1 MSTADESNTVGA
13 VDSELSTGCSNHDS
27 DVNED
32 SSKILNM
39 VKITNHR
46 LCLPHMPAGYV
57 QTVAANIQT
66 AWITQDLL
74 SFQKISHQEGK
85 TASNG
90 AQQLLKTAF
99 QQFVV
104 AGEKR
109 QKARSVNFQAFPVAV
124 LALQLAVAEGPD
136 RLPADKNTQEVL
148 CGKLR
153 VLEADLTKITTLI
166 ALIYGLLSGF
176 KEFSAHLVSISSEER
191 TIFITFKTFE
201 EIWKFTTYHKMGFL
215 GQCLESFLLDQKFWL
230 NSLEHDDS
238 GIEVSFKE
246 ETLNLMYKGF
256 LMQEGSFFGSCT
268 VNQMFDS
275 STSGSDLYLEKG
287 DIVLFEPPFLGSG
300 WTVLSL
306 ADGSRGTKPKPALEP
321 VIPFHEWFLK
331 SCPET
336 ILVGS
341 GKTSCDHLCQTAVG
355 ICEAIEA
362 YDGNGP
368 DELSFEAG
376 DRIIILGLLV
386 TCFEWFMG
394 KLERTGDLGLVHTSL
409 VKATDSLCESNEIFL
424 KEEDRKIFNS
434 DQEKIKEETI
444 ALLKKTCQSDVAT
457 LYKLGKLSHYGPT
470 ADNTDHVEV
479 CTELKR
485 KITHVLSEM
494 KDTNRDGISP
504 DRSAVQTDSESTE
517 TELPQEI
524 PHFTVC
530 SEQGG
535 TSPDGHHSLLSFL
548 GTRDHQPEY
557 QLLYSAYPE
566 FLLLHFEGHADEEE
580 LVDYLG
586 AARETARKKRMS
598 WAQSRI
604 CFLLGQLCAGRSKF
618 SQARVYYE
626 EALSVPRDYFTDMLL
641 LSALYSNLAL
651 IYLTQKTTEKFFAL
665 SERFAALLMAV
676 CNCLSGTEDP
686 EVLKFALKK
695 AILSRNKPAEARL
708 CVLLAKL
715 HLKLGE
721 GMSAVPFIERLQI
734 LAEDLPGACNAIE
747 SHGYLLLARLYNDH
761 HLPHLAESSA
771 MQACLQTLLWKQLL
785 YQIMI
790 TASSGVAD
798 CICSVSLMLEN
809 AQELYGVDI
818 PTQVAPCLT
827 RAAALSFPSMESS
840 LAHAHAL
847 CLSWLFQKHG
857 MPNSAVHYMCGLLE
871 HTSVSSLSQQDTS
884 AALIWLAWLLICG
897 LQDRAALNVLDA
909 VLSTLPE
916 HCTTQLE
923 GVVYNMRAIALRHAG
938 NIKQAAESFRA
949 AAEVCEEFEDRHN
962 WAVALA
968 NFGFLCLQ
976 VKAKRLAEEHLSQA
990 VELFSEL
997 EDEGHELSFVAVLLE
1012 LGKLYVLQG
1021 FCEKG
1026 KICYEWALLIAILYD
1041 NSESQLQATRSLCQL
1056 YGEVCPDE
1064 AQCIIYNEHQLN
1076 LLHQR
1081 GDINLEGE
1089 ILEKIS
1095 QLYLSL
1101 GTEKA
1106 NRTALDYTK
1115 RSLGIYIDLGKKRKE
1130 AHGWL
1135 EAGKIYHILKQSEL
1149 VELYVQVAQ
1158 DIALSTGDT
1167 LFILE
1172 LLEASGDV
1180 FFNSTHD
1187 REKAVCFYRDRAL
1200 PIAVKSSSVRSQL
1213 RLCNKL
1219 TELLLQLGQYGDA
1232 MVYAHTALDIS
1243 INLADHLNERVAF
1256 HRLATL
1262 YHCLSQ
1268 FEMAEHH
1275 YLKAL
1280 SMCPSPLQFDEEAL
1294 YYVRVYQTLG
1304 DIIFYDLKDPYDAAG
1319 YYHLALA
1326 AAMDLGNKKS
1336 QLHLCTRLATIY
1348 HNFLMN
1354 RELSLHFYQRAR
1366 AFAADLNIRR
1376 INLAPDQSFRTTDQ
1390 YKITTSQV
1398 TS

>member
-1 MSTADESNTVGA
+1 
-13 VDSELSTGCSNHDS
+13 
-27 DVNED
+27 
-32 SSKILNM
+32 
-39 VKITNHR
+39 
-46 LCLPHMPAGYV
+46 
-57 QTVAANIQT
+57 
-66 AWITQDLL
+66 
-74 SFQKISHQEGK
+74 
-85 TASNG
+85 
-90 AQQLLKTAF
+90 
-99 QQFVV
+99 
-104 AGEKR
+104 
-109 QKARSVNFQAFPVAV
+109 
-124 LALQLAVAEGPD
+124 AVAEGPD

-166 ALIYGLLSGF
+166 
-176 KEFSAHLVSISSEER
+176 EFSAHLVSISSEER

-201 EIWKFTTYHKMGFL
+201 EIWKFTTYNKMGFL
-215 GQCLESFLLDQKFWL
+215 RHSLESLLLDQEFWL
-230 NSLEHDDS
+230 NTLDHEDS
-238 GIEVSFKE
+238 GIEVSIKE
-246 ETLNLMYKGF
+246 ENLNIMYKGF
-256 LMQEGSFFGSCT
+256 LMQEGNKGYHRPLQAQLNRKWHIMHRMNGKKSFLSFNHLKKVICT
-268 VNQMFDS
+268 IS
-275 STSGSDLYLEKG
+275 
-287 DIVLFEPPFLGSG
+287 
-300 WTVLSL
+300 
-306 ADGSRGTKPKPALEP
+306 
-321 VIPFHEWFLK
+321 
-331 SCPET
+331 
-336 ILVGS
+336 
-341 GKTSCDHLCQTAVG
+341 AVG
-355 ICEAIEA
+355 ICEAVKA

-376 DRIIILGLLV
+376 DHIIILGLLV
-386 TCFEWFMG
+386 NCFEWFMG
-394 KLERTGDLGLVHTSL
+394 KLERTGDTGLIKTSL

-424 KEEDRKIFNS
+424 KEEDRKIFNVE
-434 DQEKIKEETI
+434 QEKIKKETI
-444 ALLKKTCQSDVAT
+444 AFLKKTCQSDVDT
-457 LYKLGKLSHYGPT
+457 VYKLGKLSHC
-470 ADNTDHVEV
+470 V
-479 CTELKR
+479 CVLRMSLFKLNL
-485 KITHVLSEM
+485 KITPLLREM
-494 KDTNRDGISP
+494 KEPNRDETALDS
-504 DRSAVQTDSESTE
+504 SELQTDSESTE
-517 TELPQEI
+517 TESPQEI

-530 SEQGG
+530 SEKGG

-548 GTRDHQPEY
+548 GSCDYRPEF
-557 QLLYSAYPE
+557 QLLYCAYPE
-566 FLLLHFEGHADEEE
+566 FLLLHFEGHSDEEE
-580 LVDYLG
+580 LVAYLG

-626 EALSVPRDYFTDMLL
+626 EALSVPRDHFSDMPL

-651 IYLTQKTTEKFFAL
+651 IYLTQKNMEKYFAL

-676 CNCLSGTEDP
+676 CDCLSGSEEP

-708 CVLLAKL
+708 CLLLAKL

-721 GMSAVPFIERLQI
+721 DMSAVPFIERLLI
-734 LAEDLPGACNAIE
+734 LADEMPGVCDTIR
-747 SHGYLLLARLYNDH
+747 SHGFLLLARLYNDH
-761 HLPHLAESSA
+761 HLTHLAESSA
-771 MQACLQTLLWKQLL
+771 RHACLQV
-785 YQIMI
+785 
-790 TASSGVAD
+790 SSAVAD
-798 CICSVSLMLEN
+798 CLCSISLLLEN

-818 PTQVAPCLT
+818 PTQVASCLT
-827 RAAALSFPSMESS
+827 RAAALACAGMEPS

-847 CLSWLFQKHG
+847 CLSWLYQKHG
-857 MPNSAVHYMCGLLE
+857 MPNRAVHYMCSLLE
-871 HTSVSSLSQQDTS
+871 HTSASRLSQQDTS

-897 LQDRAALNVLDA
+897 LQHRAALDVLDA

-962 WAVALA
+962 WATALA

-976 VKAKRLAEEHLSQA
+976 VKAKRLAEEHLTQA
-990 VELFSEL
+990 VELFSEV

-1012 LGKLYVLQG
+1012 LGKLFVSQG

-1026 KICYEWALLIAILYD
+1026 KICYEWALLIAILCD
-1041 NSESQLQATRSLCQL
+1041 NSESQLQATRRLCHL

-1076 LLHQR
+1076 LLRQT
-1081 GDINLEGE
+1081 GDITLEGE

-1115 RSLGIYIDLGKKRKE
+1115 RSLGIFIDLGKKRKE

-1135 EAGKIYHILKQSEL
+1135 QAGKIYHILKQSEL

-1167 LFILE
+1167 AFILE

-1180 FFNSTHD
+1180 FFNSTQD

-1200 PIAVKSSSVRSQL
+1200 PIAVKSGNVRSQL

-1219 TELLLQLGQYGDA
+1219 TELLLQLGQYGEA
-1232 MVYAHTALDIS
+1232 LEYAQTALDIS
-1243 INLADHLNERVAF
+1243 ITLADRLNERVAF

-1280 SMCPSPLQFDEEAL
+1280 SLCPSPLQFDEEAL

-1336 QLHLCTRLATIY
+1336 QLELCTRLATIY
-1348 HNFLMN
+1348 HNFLRD

-1366 AFAADLNIRR
+1366 AFAVDLNIRR
-1376 INLAPDQSFRTTDQ
+1376 INLAPDQSFRTTAP
-1390 YKITTSQV
+1390 YKITPGY
-1398 TS
+1398 

>member
-1 MSTADESNTVGA
+1 
-13 VDSELSTGCSNHDS
+13 
-27 DVNED
+27 
-32 SSKILNM
+32 
-39 VKITNHR
+39 
-46 LCLPHMPAGYV
+46 
-57 QTVAANIQT
+57 
-66 AWITQDLL
+66 
-74 SFQKISHQEGK
+74 
-85 TASNG
+85 
-90 AQQLLKTAF
+90 
-99 QQFVV
+99 
-104 AGEKR
+104 
-109 QKARSVNFQAFPVAV
+109 
-124 LALQLAVAEGPD
+124 AVAEGPD

-166 ALIYGLLSGF
+166 
-176 KEFSAHLVSISSEER
+176 EFSAHLVSISSEER

-201 EIWKFTTYHKMGFL
+201 EIWKFTTYNKMGFL
-215 GQCLESFLLDQKFWL
+215 RHSLESLLLDQEFWL
-230 NSLEHDDS
+230 NTLDHEDS
-238 GIEVSFKE
+238 GIEVSIKE
-246 ETLNLMYKGF
+246 ENLNIMYKGF
-256 LMQEGSFFGSCT
+256 LMQEGNKGYHRPLQWHIMHRMNGKKSFLSFNHLKKVICT
-268 VNQMFDS
+268 IS
-275 STSGSDLYLEKG
+275 
-287 DIVLFEPPFLGSG
+287 
-300 WTVLSL
+300 
-306 ADGSRGTKPKPALEP
+306 
-321 VIPFHEWFLK
+321 
-331 SCPET
+331 
-336 ILVGS
+336 
-341 GKTSCDHLCQTAVG
+341 AVG
-355 ICEAIEA
+355 ICEAVKA

-376 DRIIILGLLV
+376 DHIIILGLLV
-386 TCFEWFMG
+386 NCFEWFMG
-394 KLERTGDLGLVHTSL
+394 KLERTGDTGLIKTSL

-424 KEEDRKIFNS
+424 KEEDRKIFNVE
-434 DQEKIKEETI
+434 QEKIKKETI
-444 ALLKKTCQSDVAT
+444 AFLKKTCQSDVDT
-457 LYKLGKLSHYGPT
+457 VYKLGKLSHC
-470 ADNTDHVEV
+470 V
-479 CTELKR
+479 CVLRMSLFKLNL
-485 KITHVLSEM
+485 KITPLLREM
-494 KDTNRDGISP
+494 KEPNRDETALDS
-504 DRSAVQTDSESTE
+504 SELQTDSESTE
-517 TELPQEI
+517 TESPQEI

-530 SEQGG
+530 SEKGG

-548 GTRDHQPEY
+548 GSCDYRPEF
-557 QLLYSAYPE
+557 QLLYCAYPE
-566 FLLLHFEGHADEEE
+566 FLLLHFEGHSDEEE
-580 LVDYLG
+580 LVAYLG

-626 EALSVPRDYFTDMLL
+626 EALSVPRDHFSDMPL

-651 IYLTQKTTEKFFAL
+651 IYLTQKNMEKYFAL

-676 CNCLSGTEDP
+676 CDCLSGSEEP

-708 CVLLAKL
+708 CLLLAKL

-721 GMSAVPFIERLQI
+721 DMSAVPFIERLLI
-734 LAEDLPGACNAIE
+734 LADEMPGVCDTIR
-747 SHGYLLLARLYNDH
+747 SHGFLLLARLYNDH
-761 HLPHLAESSA
+761 HLTHLAESSA
-771 MQACLQTLLWKQLL
+771 RHV
-785 YQIMI
+785 
-790 TASSGVAD
+790 SSAVAD
-798 CICSVSLMLEN
+798 CLCSISLLLEN

-818 PTQVAPCLT
+818 PTQVASCLT
-827 RAAALSFPSMESS
+827 RAAALACAGMEPS

-847 CLSWLFQKHG
+847 CLSWLYQKHG
-857 MPNSAVHYMCGLLE
+857 MPNRAVHYMCSLLE
-871 HTSVSSLSQQDTS
+871 HTSASRLSQQDTS

-897 LQDRAALNVLDA
+897 LQHRAALDVLDA

-962 WAVALA
+962 WATALA

-976 VKAKRLAEEHLSQA
+976 VKAKRLAEEHLTQA
-990 VELFSEL
+990 VELFSEV

-1012 LGKLYVLQG
+1012 LGKLFVSQG

-1026 KICYEWALLIAILYD
+1026 KICYEWALLIAILCD
-1041 NSESQLQATRSLCQL
+1041 NSESQLQATRRLCHL

-1076 LLHQR
+1076 LLRQT
-1081 GDINLEGE
+1081 GDITLEGE

-1115 RSLGIYIDLGKKRKE
+1115 RSLGIFIDLGKKRKE

-1135 EAGKIYHILKQSEL
+1135 QAGKIYHILKQSEL

-1167 LFILE
+1167 AFILE

-1180 FFNSTHD
+1180 FFNSTQD

-1200 PIAVKSSSVRSQL
+1200 PIAVKSGNVRSQL

-1219 TELLLQLGQYGDA
+1219 TELLLQLGQYGEA
-1232 MVYAHTALDIS
+1232 LEYAQTALDIS
-1243 INLADHLNERVAF
+1243 ITLADRLNERVAF

-1280 SMCPSPLQFDEEAL
+1280 SLCPSPLQFDEEAL

-1336 QLHLCTRLATIY
+1336 QLELCTRLATIY
-1348 HNFLMN
+1348 HNFLRD

-1366 AFAADLNIRR
+1366 AFAVDLNIRR
-1376 INLAPDQSFRTTDQ
+1376 INLAPDQSFRTTAP
-1390 YKITTSQV
+1390 YKITASQA
-1398 TS
+1398 TR

>member
-1 MSTADESNTVGA
+1 MSTADESNTVNT
-13 VDSELSTGCSNHDS
+13 VDSELSTENSSNDLHVNKDASEIMETENKPRRGRDS
-27 DVNED
+27 IKGSLAASED
-32 SSKILNM
+32 N
-39 VKITNHR
+39 VPT
-46 LCLPHMPAGYV
+46 
-57 QTVAANIQT
+57 
-66 AWITQDLL
+66 
-74 SFQKISHQEGK
+74 
-85 TASNG
+85 
-90 AQQLLKTAF
+90 
-99 QQFVV
+99 
-104 AGEKR
+104 
-109 QKARSVNFQAFPVAV
+109 V

-136 RLPADKNTQEVL
+136 RLPADKSTQEVL

-153 VLEADLTKITTLI
+153 MLEADLTKITTLI
-166 ALIYGLLSGF
+166 D
-176 KEFSAHLVSISSEER
+176 EFSAHLVSVDSEER
-191 TIFITFKTFE
+191 TIYITFKTFE

-215 GQCLESFLLDQKFWL
+215 GQSLENLLLDQEFWL
-230 NSLEHDDS
+230 NTLDHEHS
-238 GIEVSFKE
+238 GIEVSFRE
-246 ETLNLMYKGF
+246 ETLHLMYKNF

-275 STSGSDLYLEKG
+275 STSGSDLYLEMG
-287 DIVLFEPPFLGSG
+287 DIALFEPPFLGSG

-306 ADGSRGTKPKPALEP
+306 ADGSRGTKPRPALEP

-331 SCPET
+331 SCPESV
-336 ILVGS
+336 LVGS
-341 GKTSCDHLCQTAVG
+341 GKTCCDLPFQMAVG
-355 ICEAIEA
+355 ICEAKEV

-394 KLERTGDLGLVHTSL
+394 KLERTGDAGLVRTTL
-409 VKATDSLCESNEIFL
+409 VKATDSLCESDEIFL
-424 KEEDRKIFNS
+424 KEEDRTIFNLK
-434 DQEKIKEETI
+434 QEKIKEETI
-444 ALLKKTCQSDVAT
+444 AFLTKTCQSDVAT
-457 LYKLGKLSHYGPT
+457 VYKLDLAKPESFPNDST
-470 ADNTDHVEV
+470 ADSVDHIEMYVDLRRQL
-479 CTELKR
+479 TN
-485 KITHVLSEM
+485 VLSEM
-494 KDTNRDGISP
+494 QEPRNAVLLG
-504 DRSAVQTDSESTE
+504 SADPRTDSEPTE
-517 TELPQEI
+517 KESSQEI
-524 PHFTVC
+524 THFTVC

-535 TSPDGHHSLLSFL
+535 SSPDGHHSLLSFL
-548 GTRDHQPEY
+548 GSRDHRPEY
-557 QLLYSAYPE
+557 QLLYRAYPE
-566 FLLLHFEGHADEEE
+566 FLLLHFEGHSDEEE
-580 LVDYLG
+580 LVAYLS
-586 AARETARKKRMS
+586 AARETARKKRTS

-604 CFLLGQLCAGRSKF
+604 CFLLAQLCAGRSKF

-626 EALSVPRDYFTDMLL
+626 EALSVPRDYFTDMQL

-651 IYLTQKTTEKFFAL
+651 IYLTQKNTEKYFSV
-665 SERFAALLMAV
+665 SERFTALLMV
-676 CNCLSGTEDP
+676 VSDCLSGSEDP
-686 EVLKFALKK
+686 DVVNFALKK
-695 AILSRNKPAEARL
+695 AILSGNKPAEARL
-708 CVLLAKL
+708 CLLLAKL
-715 HLKLGE
+715 HLKVGE

-734 LAEDLPGACNAIE
+734 LADEMPGTCEKIR
-747 SHGYLLLARLYNDH
+747 SHGFLLLARLYSDH
-761 HLPHLAESSA
+761 HLTRLAESSA
-771 MQACLQTLLWKQLL
+771 RQACIQVSSSVTDCFCGISLL
-785 YQIMI
+785 
-790 TASSGVAD
+790 
-798 CICSVSLMLEN
+798 LEN

-818 PTQVAPCLT
+818 PTQVAPCLM
-827 RAAALSFPSMESS
+827 RAAALTSASVETS
-840 LAHAHAL
+840 LAHAQAL

-857 MPNSAVHYMCGLLE
+857 MPDRAIHCMCGLLE
-871 HTSVSSLSQQDTS
+871 HTSASSLSQHDTS
-884 AALIWLAWLLICG
+884 SALIWLAWLHICG
-897 LQDRAALNVLDA
+897 LQHRAALEILDA

-938 NIKQAAESFRA
+938 NVKQAAESFRA
-949 AAEVCEEFEDRHN
+949 AAEVCEEFEDRSN
-962 WAVALA
+962 WAIALA

-976 VKAKRLAEEHLSQA
+976 VKAKRLAEDHLTQS

-997 EDEGHELSFVAVLLE
+997 EDDGGLELSFVAVLLE
-1012 LGKLYVLQG
+1012 LGNFYVLQG
-1021 FCEKG
+1021 FCDKG
-1026 KICYEWALLIAILYD
+1026 KVCYEWALLIAILYD
-1041 NSESQLQATRSLCQL
+1041 NSESQLQATRHLCHL

-1076 LLHQR
+1076 LLHQT
-1081 GDINLEGE
+1081 GDRTLEGE

-1115 RSLGIYIDLGKKRKE
+1115 RSLGIFIDLGRKRKE

-1135 EAGKIYHILKQSEL
+1135 QAGKIYHILQQSEL
-1149 VELYVQVAQ
+1149 VDLYVQVAQ

-1172 LLEASGDV
+1172 LLEAAGDV
-1180 FFNSTHD
+1180 FFNSTQD

-1219 TELLLQLGQYGDA
+1219 AELLLQLGHYREA
-1232 MVYAHTALDIS
+1232 VEYAQSALDMS
-1243 INLADHLNERVAF
+1243 INLADRLNERVAY

-1275 YLKAL
+1275 FLKAL
-1280 SMCPSPLQFDEEAL
+1280 SLCSSPLQFDEEAL

-1304 DIIFYDLKDPYDAAG
+1304 DIIFYDLKDPFDAAG

-1336 QLHLCTRLATIY
+1336 QLQLCTRLATIY
-1348 HNFLMN
+1348 HNFLMD

-1376 INLAPDQSFRTTDQ
+1376 INMAPDQSFRTTAQ
-1390 YKITTSQV
+1390 YKITALQATR
-1398 TS
+1398 

>member
-1 MSTADESNTVGA
+1 
-13 VDSELSTGCSNHDS
+13 
-27 DVNED
+27 
-32 SSKILNM
+32 
-39 VKITNHR
+39 
-46 LCLPHMPAGYV
+46 
-57 QTVAANIQT
+57 
-66 AWITQDLL
+66 
-74 SFQKISHQEGK
+74 
-85 TASNG
+85 
-90 AQQLLKTAF
+90 
-99 QQFVV
+99 
-104 AGEKR
+104 
-109 QKARSVNFQAFPVAV
+109 
-124 LALQLAVAEGPD
+124 AEGPD

-166 ALIYGLLSGF
+166 
-176 KEFSAHLVSISSEER
+176 EFSAHLVSISSEER

-201 EIWKFTTYHKMGFL
+201 EIWKFTTYNKMGFL
-215 GQCLESFLLDQKFWL
+215 RHSLESLLLDQEFWL
-230 NSLEHDDS
+230 NTLDHEDS
-238 GIEVSFKE
+238 GIEVSIKE
-246 ETLNLMYKGF
+246 ENLNIMYKGF

-287 DIVLFEPPFLGSG
+287 DIALFEPPFLGSG

-306 ADGSRGTKPKPALEP
+306 ADGSRGTKPRPALEP
-321 VIPFHEWFLK
+321 VIPFHEKWHIMHRMNGKKSFLSFNHLK
-331 SCPET
+331 KVICT
-336 ILVGS
+336 IS
-341 GKTSCDHLCQTAVG
+341 AVG
-355 ICEAIEA
+355 ICEAVKA

-376 DRIIILGLLV
+376 DHIIILGLLV
-386 TCFEWFMG
+386 NCFEWFMG
-394 KLERTGDLGLVHTSL
+394 KLERTGDTGLIKTSL

-424 KEEDRKIFNS
+424 KEEDRKIFNVE
-434 DQEKIKEETI
+434 QEKIKKETI
-444 ALLKKTCQSDVAT
+444 AFLKKTCQSDVDT
-457 LYKLGKLSHYGPT
+457 VYKLDT
-470 ADNTDHVEV
+470 ADHI
-479 CTELKR
+479 ELYIDLKS
-485 KITHVLSEM
+485 KITPLLREM
-494 KDTNRDGISP
+494 KEPNRDETALDS
-504 DRSAVQTDSESTE
+504 SELQTDSESTE
-517 TELPQEI
+517 TESPQEI

-530 SEQGG
+530 SEKGG

-548 GTRDHQPEY
+548 GSCDYRPEF
-557 QLLYSAYPE
+557 QLLYCAYPE
-566 FLLLHFEGHADEEE
+566 FLLLHFEGHSDEEE
-580 LVDYLG
+580 LVAYLG

-626 EALSVPRDYFTDMLL
+626 EALSVPRDHFSDMPL

-651 IYLTQKTTEKFFAL
+651 IYLTQKNMEKYFAL

-676 CNCLSGTEDP
+676 CDCLSGSEEP

-708 CVLLAKL
+708 CLLLAKL

-721 GMSAVPFIERLQI
+721 DMSAVPFIERLLI
-734 LAEDLPGACNAIE
+734 LADEMPGVCDTIR
-747 SHGYLLLARLYNDH
+747 SHGFLLLARLYNDH
-761 HLPHLAESSA
+761 HLTHLAESSA
-771 MQACLQTLLWKQLL
+771 RHACLQVGSHQVLSVLLLEG
-785 YQIMI
+785 QI
-790 TASSGVAD
+790 
-798 CICSVSLMLEN
+798 
-809 AQELYGVDI
+809 DI
-818 PTQVAPCLT
+818 PTQVASCLT
-827 RAAALSFPSMESS
+827 RAAALACAGMEPS

-847 CLSWLFQKHG
+847 CLSWLYQKHG
-857 MPNSAVHYMCGLLE
+857 MPNRAVHYMCSLLE
-871 HTSVSSLSQQDTS
+871 HTSASRLSQQDTS

-897 LQDRAALNVLDA
+897 LQHRAALDVLDA

-962 WAVALA
+962 WATALA

-976 VKAKRLAEEHLSQA
+976 VKAKRLAEEHLTQA
-990 VELFSEL
+990 VELFSEV

-1012 LGKLYVLQG
+1012 LGKLFVSQG

-1026 KICYEWALLIAILYD
+1026 KICYEWALLIAILCD
-1041 NSESQLQATRSLCQL
+1041 NSESQLQATRRLCHL

-1076 LLHQR
+1076 LLRQT
-1081 GDINLEGE
+1081 GDITLEGE

-1115 RSLGIYIDLGKKRKE
+1115 RSLGIFIDLGKKRKE

-1135 EAGKIYHILKQSEL
+1135 QAGKIYHILKQSEL

-1167 LFILE
+1167 AFILE

-1180 FFNSTHD
+1180 FFNSTQD

-1200 PIAVKSSSVRSQL
+1200 PIAVKSGNVRSQL

-1219 TELLLQLGQYGDA
+1219 TELLLQLGQYGEA
-1232 MVYAHTALDIS
+1232 LEYAQTALDIS
-1243 INLADHLNERVAF
+1243 ITLADRLNERVAF

-1280 SMCPSPLQFDEEAL
+1280 SLCPSPLQFDEEAL

-1336 QLHLCTRLATIY
+1336 QLELCTRLATIY
-1348 HNFLMN
+1348 HNFLRD

-1366 AFAADLNIRR
+1366 AFAVDLNIRR
-1376 INLAPDQSFRTTDQ
+1376 INLAPDQSFRTTAP
-1390 YKITTSQV
+1390 YKITASQA
-1398 TS
+1398 TR